1 MTDSLRVQAV
11 VNTVLRHLEQREAKN
26 DPVPGHKKTTTFK
39 ARGGAWFMIS
49 ICLFCIGLF
58 LWGLFSGSVD
68 DFWGYAFFVF
78 LISYM
83 VLLLRFSTT
92 MLRSKIQV
100 GPEMLLLDGAYETM
114 EHPTIWQRLKV
125 QLFLTTPLVV
135 EVKWE
140 SILSLAVESHMLK
153 IETLAHQHFRMPL
166 GFFDIRVISAI
177 SKYHKIAIE

>member
-1 MTDSLRVQAV
+1 
-11 VNTVLRHLEQREAKN
+11 
-26 DPVPGHKKTTTFK
+26 
-39 ARGGAWFMIS
+39 
-49 ICLFCIGLF
+49 
-58 LWGLFSGSVD
+58 
-68 DFWGYAFFVF
+68 
-78 LISYM
+78 M

-125 QLFLTTPLVV
+125 QLLLTTPLVV